1 MSLLSSKSANPN
13 ISWRSVRQNRRRKKA
28 EKGMDLKGQ
37 KTIPHF
43 FEKKSPVLA
52 VKTESEKRKAETE
65 IIFDIFELGTMN
77 NRNT

>member
-1 MSLLSSKSANPN
+1 
-13 ISWRSVRQNRRRKKA
+13 
-28 EKGMDLKGQ
+28 MDLKGQ

-65 IIFDIFELGTMN
+65 FIFELGTSGTLKKIKN
-77 NRNT
+77 EEGDF